1 MQVCRW
7 APRLTFRHSGCDLL
21 CHARRVRAD
30 MSVPRR
36 LVNAVL
42 KKISFENEGADDDQ
56 FAHVHVNL
64 KNICCD
70 LLKSKVFLGKI
81 TAGHVGQICTTL
93 GAQLRAKGLQ
103 QHALR

>member
-1 MQVCRW
+1 MY
-7 APRLTFRHSGCDLL
+7 
-21 CHARRVRAD
+21 VRP
-30 MSVPRR
+30 SFLVHTR
-36 LVNAVL
+36 LVDAVL
-42 KKISFENEGADDDQ
+42 KKVSFENEGADDDQ

-70 LLKSKVFLGKI
+70 LLKSKVFLRKV

-93 GAQLRAKGLQ
+93 GAQLRVKGLQ